1 MNVLGR
7 HQRAETV
14 GIFTSIAT
22 CASVSY
28 ATYAYTQSAKAIW
41 LLTSRRIIMTSV
53 FLACCTAVVF
63 ICGYARN
70 GFSHEKKTFLRLVRR
85 SGELIA
91 LTVVYTVSI
100 GLISA
105 ALQMFVAQILGKSFA
120 SYQLPVVAFMA
131 SIVGYTVFVQAAL
144 MTSRTIATLLPVF
157 VISGVTLAGMTSD
170 DPVWWKNNF
179 SQLGDCTTFAANI
192 FNFTVILAGATML
205 IISYFAVSEITTQ
218 HRLFE
223 RHFKE
228 LPENNEFLARRAV
241 LALLLTVAGVMFMG
255 IGLFRYSPHPILH
268 NVFARGIALPMTLLM
283 IGMPWLVR
291 QMSVAFYFVSDFI
304 LAVIVAAYIYWYQ
317 GYTSLTNVEA
327 LAAILFMG
335 WFILFSR
342 QIAALESDRLEAL
355 TNLPADIVQEMGH
368 SRLDHEA

>member
-1 MNVLGR
+1 MNEIGR
-7 HQRAETV
+7 YQRAETV
-14 GIFTSIAT
+14 GIFTAIAT
-22 CASVSY
+22 GIAVSY
-28 ATYAYTQSAKAIW
+28 ATFVYLRTAQAIW

-53 FLACCTAVVF
+53 FLACCAAVVF
-63 ICGYARN
+63 VLGYTRN
-70 GFSHEKKTFLRLVRR
+70 GFRHERKTFLRLLRR
-85 SGELIA
+85 SGETIS
-91 LTVVYTVSI
+91 LTAVYMVSI

-105 ALQMFVAQILGKSFA
+105 AIQMFIAQILGRSFA
-120 SYQLPVVAFMA
+120 QYQLPVVSFMA
-131 SIVGYTVFVQAAL
+131 CVVGYLVYVQAAL

-179 SQLGDCTTFAANI
+179 SQLGDRTTFAANI
-192 FNFTVILAGATML
+192 FNFTVVLAGATMM

-228 LPENNEFLARRAV
+228 LPENREFLARRAV
-241 LALLLTVAGVMFMG
+241 LAVLLATASLMFMG

-283 IGMPWLVR
+283 VCMPWLVQ
-291 QMSVAFYFVSDFI
+291 QMSLAFYFVSDFI
-304 LAVIVAAYIYWYQ
+304 LAVIVGAYIYWYQ
-317 GYTSLTNVEA
+317 GHTSLTNVEA

-342 QIAALESDRLEAL
+342 QIAALESDRLAAL
-355 TNLPADIVQEMGH
+355 VSMPENIVQKMGH
-368 SRLDHEA
+368 SRLDNQN